1 MMTNI
6 VTDDVEAVRIGQRVA
21 VHFEAVTGDI
31 TLPKF
36 RPA

>member
-6 VTDDVEAVRIGQRVA
+6 VTDDVNAVRIGQRVA
-21 VHFEAVTGDI
+21 VHFDAVTDEI

-36 RPA
+36 KLI